1 MRIAVA
7 RKKYQKVKELGKINM
22 NVGSIAFYQLMQV
35 RQLPFSEAVDLFF
48 VELVHKPHALMH
60 SDQPYFPRKPM
71 PHGDQVGYYMQNLPM
86 TSVFS
91 GFVLPGVKPLM
102 PFSNVDIQPS
112 DACPRN
118 FIIFDQTNNRSQI
131 MFHPEINSKFFCPG
145 LGVDTS
151 ILRENVEQKDS
162 NDDRKVATSSKR
174 DSDDIDALLSTEYEE
189 NEECDDD
196 DEVSTARTGAVYECS
211 SPDSCSNYESPSK
224 KSRTFL
230 RKSSGDRGS
239 EKKRGE

>member
-1 MRIAVA
+1 
-7 RKKYQKVKELGKINM
+7 
-22 NVGSIAFYQLMQV
+22 
-35 RQLPFSEAVDLFF
+35 
-48 VELVHKPHALMH
+48 MH
-60 SDQPYFPRKPM
+60 SDQPYFPKKPM
-71 PHGDQVGYYMQNLPM
+71 LPLGDQVGFYMQNPPM
-86 TSVFS
+86 ASVFN

-131 MFHPEINSKFFCPG
+131 MFHPEISSKFFCPG

-151 ILRENVEQKDS
+151 LLRDNVEQKDS
-162 NDDRKVATSSKR
+162 NDERKVASSSKE

-196 DEVSTARTGAVYECS
+196 ADDEVSTARTGAVYECN

-224 KSRTFL
+224 KSRSFL
-230 RKSSGDRGS
+230 RKSSGSHGS
-239 EKKRGE
+239 EKKRQRMRKMVKALRGIVPGANRMSTVAVLDEAVRYLKSLRVEVQKLGVGNSKG